1 MPPPPG
7 GVNKPDYAADKR
19 RERLRKMLKALKRET
34 SAGRVHA
41 MTGVQNMLN
50 KNIFT
55 NSLTF
60 ILYYALQ
67 RNTKYVVRVM
77 CVLHSIF
84 FMHLSDCN
92 VAAFISDI

>member
-1 MPPPPG
+1 
-7 GVNKPDYAADKR
+7 
-19 RERLRKMLKALKRET
+19 MLKALKRET

-41 MTGVQNMLN
+41 MTGVQNILN

-92 VAAFISDI
+92 VAAFISDIWLQVCNTAL